1 MKNAALAQLDWLV
14 GEWDLTM
21 TDAWFLDSPDVKV
34 HDPQLVVDPRRRL
47 VPQPVRAF
55 LGPCV

>member
-21 TDAWFLDSPDVKV
+21 TDAWFLDSPT
-34 HDPQLVVDPRRRL
+34 
-47 VPQPVRAF
+47 
-55 LGPCV
+55 